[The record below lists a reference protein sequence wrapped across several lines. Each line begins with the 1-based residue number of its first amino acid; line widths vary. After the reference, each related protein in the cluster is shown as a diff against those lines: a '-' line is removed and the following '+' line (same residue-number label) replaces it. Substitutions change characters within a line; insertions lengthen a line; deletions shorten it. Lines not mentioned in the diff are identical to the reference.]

1 MKSLKALGFVT
12 VILVCILLLCS
23 CTCDPSQYQWDIGAI
38 RYYVKSANG
47 QTLRTTTTS
56 SVFSL
61 QPVGISSDD
70 INITF
75 FEDGRV
81 EFKPYKSTVLYGTY
95 TFDHNGMKDT
105 SFTVEFENGERIED
119 GYAVSYYGGR
129 DIFFSFRGVN
139 YEFGDTSH
147 YTRTDEEIHE
157 DTQWLIKEIR
167 EVGNYFYRGTVT
179 LDGEGGKLSS
189 EDLEEDIDLFAEG
202 RLVTAVHISDN
213 NELTV
218 INELR
223 DGECV
228 FAYNNSKYDSQVVV
242 YYVDPLPEDLLP
254 EEPREYTIFEV
265 IPELEY
271 YMNNPEN
278 AVLKLTREHKPAL
291 AGEFNEHLYK
301 TEADDLAFWLERL
314 SEITLIES
322 DSPPYDVDEQ
332 HIKYT
337 MRFEDKTEEN
347 SRVIIYYECGMIR
360 RGDKWYDCS
369 TFPNWYG
376 GRPVYSFSCMNYSM
390 YVWGG
395 GIRYF
400 AIDGIEFEPDKKQDY
415 EYPEEHWTLRLEGDV
430 GEIIVYDE
438 THFYYNG
445 TYYIVTSEKNF
456 AYIYS

>member
-1 MKSLKALGFVT
+1 MRRYKTLDLVAVVFISL
-12 VILVCILLLCS
+12 LLLCS
-23 CTCDPSQYQWDIGAI
+23 CTCDPSQYEWGIVEIGHD
-38 RYYVKSANG
+38 VKSLNG
-47 QTLRTTTTS
+47 QTIRTTTTS
-56 SVFSL
+56 SVYSL

-75 FEDGRV
+75 FDDGRV
-81 EFKPYKSTVLYGTY
+81 EFKPYDSDVLYGTY
-95 TFDHNGMKDT
+95 TLDHNGIQDT
-105 SFTVEFENGERIED
+105 SFTVAFENGERIED

-271 YMNNPEN
+271 YMEHPEN
-278 AVLKLTREHKPAL
+278 TILKLTREHKPAL
-291 AGEFNEHLYK
+291 AGEFNEHIYVNELSD
-301 TEADDLAFWLERL
+301 TEFWLTRL
-314 SEITLIES
+314 AEVTLTES
-322 DSPPYDVDEQ
+322 DAPPYDIDEQ
-332 HIKYT
+332 HIKYI

-347 SRVIIYYECGMIR
+347 SRVIINYECGMICR
-360 RGDKWYDCS
+360 NGKWYDCS

-376 GRPVYSFSCMNYSM
+376 GRNVYSFSCMNYSM

-400 AIDGIEFEPDKKQDY
+400 AIDGIEFEPDSKQDY
-415 EYPEEHWTLRLEGDV
+415 EYPAEHWTLRLEGDV
-430 GEIIVYDE
+430 GEIVVYDE

-445 TYYIVTSEKNF
+445 KYYIVTSEKNF